1 MKTQFLTY
9 ASSLLQE
16 QIDPQNAYEAAC
28 DEFNLDYDNQEVES
42 WFNEL
47 EAAE

>member
-1 MKTQFLTY
+1 MKTQFQTY

-16 QIDPQNAYEAAC
+16 QIDPHNAYEAAC

>member
-1 MKTQFLTY
+1 MKTQFQQY

-28 DEFNLDYDNQEVES
+28 DEFDLDYDNQEVES

-47 EAAE
+47 ECQE